1 MKIGISIGVSP
12 RETFDRF
19 VGLVRAADETA
30 LDAVWV
36 VDSHLIMKDA
46 TVALTLGVQATR
58 RLRFG
63 IGVGNPVT
71 RHPTVYASTFAS
83 LQELSGGRMLLGMGS
98 GDSAVF
104 PLGLRPARLAEM
116 ESVVQTLRTLA
127 AGGAVT
133 LNGRSVALAMPP
145 SRVPVY
151 VAASQPKMLALAG
164 RLADGVIVMG
174 PADPAFAAGQIRTV
188 RDAAAAAGRP
198 AGKPFVDLWV
208 TVSVRD
214 DHAAAVD
221 DVRSWASA
229 QARWLD
235 SFATLPASLERH
247 RDALHASAREYDF
260 RHHLSVGAEHSRR
273 TVSDALAEALAVAG
287 DAATC
292 AARLEAL
299 AAVGPDRMTLTLLSG
314 GRESRLRTLAA
325 DVVPRLTASAGAHA
339 AHA

>member
-1 MKIGISIGVSP
+1 MKVGISIGVSP

-19 VGLVRAADETA
+19 VALMRAADETA

-36 VDSHLIMKDA
+36 VDSHLIMKDS

-83 LQELSGGRMLLGMGS
+83 LQELSGGRMMLGMGS

-116 ESVVQTLRTLA
+116 ESVVRMLRALA
-127 AGGAVT
+127 AGDAVT
-133 LNGRSVALAMPP
+133 VNGKTVTLAVPP

-174 PADPAFAAGQIRTV
+174 PADPAFAGEQIGTV
-188 RDAAAAAGRP
+188 RAAAAAAGRP
-198 AGKPFVDLWV
+198 AHEPLVDLWG

-235 SFATLPASLERH
+235 TFAALPASLERW
-247 RDALHASAREYDF
+247 RDELRASARDYDF
-260 RHHLSVGAEHSRR
+260 RHHLSVGADHGRR
-273 TVSDALAEALAVAG
+273 TVSDGLAEALAVAG

-292 AARLEAL
+292 SARLAAL
-299 AAVGPDRMTLTLLSG
+299 AALGPDRMTLTLLSG
-314 GRESRLRTLAA
+314 GREHRLRTLAE
-325 DVVPRLTASAGAHA
+325 DVVPRLTARPERPA

>member
-1 MKIGISIGVSP
+1 
-12 RETFDRF
+12 
-19 VGLVRAADETA
+19 
-30 LDAVWV
+30 
-36 VDSHLIMKDA
+36 
-46 TVALTLGVQATR
+46 
-58 RLRFG
+58 
-63 IGVGNPVT
+63 
-71 RHPTVYASTFAS
+71 
-83 LQELSGGRMLLGMGS
+83 
-98 GDSAVF
+98 
-104 PLGLRPARLAEM
+104 
-116 ESVVQTLRTLA
+116 VVQTLRTLA

-229 QARWLD
+229 QARW
-235 SFATLPASLERH
+235 
-247 RDALHASAREYDF
+247 
-260 RHHLSVGAEHSRR
+260 
-273 TVSDALAEALAVAG
+273 
-287 DAATC
+287 
-292 AARLEAL
+292 
-299 AAVGPDRMTLTLLSG
+299 
-314 GRESRLRTLAA
+314 
-325 DVVPRLTASAGAHA
+325 
-339 AHA
+339 